1 MRYSLVVPVP
11 TILVSAWNHRDVR
24 FARSVF
30 SDLARCATI
39 LLSLEVV
46 WMILKLMELS
56 GYPPGKLKYFE
67 RVHFCTLLAA
77 FVVLSVNFLMK
88 LMAGLYRERRD
99 A

>member
-11 TILVSAWNHRDVR
+11 TIFVSAWNHRDVR
-24 FARSVF
+24 FARRVF
-30 SDLARCATI
+30 SDLAKFAVI
-39 LLSLEVV
+39 LVSLEAL
-46 WMILKLMELS
+46 WMLLKLMELS

-67 RVHFCTLLAA
+67 KVHFCTLFAA
-77 FVVLSVNFLMK
+77 FVLLSVNFLMK